1 MDDVRSPRMPD
12 RVRRRI
18 RVKHYSLHT
27 EQAYVDRIRRFV
39 LRHGKRPPPSLA
51 RGHVEASS
59 LLPGG
64 RPLGRRFDAEPGE
77 ARAAVPRSRG
87 AGHRAHAARRAGRA
101 KASVRPPAVP
111 THDEVARVLV
121 RMRGTHRL
129 PGRFPHGTGMRI
141 MEGVLMRVK
150 NIEFARRKILVRDG
164 NGARDRVTMPPR
176 GTGVAAAQPPERRP
190 GAATALAWQ
199 CVFPA
204 DQHPW
209 LAALARL
216 AHTHA
221 RGLHARP
228 RPRRARRGEP
238 ARPALMR
245 RAAARAPSRGRGVAD
260 VTPCRGAAA
269 PGARSAPPK
278 GPPARPPARWG
289 RAHPTRARPSGTAR
303 TAAWRDRRR

>member
-164 NGARDRVTMPPR
+164 NGARDRVTMPPAELVSPLR
-176 GTGVAAAQPPERRP
+176 S
-190 GAATALAWQ
+190 
-199 CVFPA
+199 
-204 DQHPW
+204 HPDDV
-209 LAALARL
+209 
-216 AHTHA
+216 
-221 RGLHARP
+221 
-228 RPRRARRGEP
+228 RARRLHWRGNACFLRTSILGSLRSP
-238 ARPALMR
+238 ASLTRTPAVCTHVLDR
-245 RAAARAPSRGRGVAD
+245 GGRGV
-260 VTPCRGAAA
+260 VSPL
-269 PGARSAPPK
+269 
-278 GPPARPPARWG
+278 
-289 RAHPTRARPSGTAR
+289 
-303 TAAWRDRRR
+303 DRL